1 MSTFLYT
8 LTKDSKKGGD
18 GMAYDAQREAT
29 ARYNRKTYERVELR
43 VKKGQRELIKK
54 AAEERGKSLNRFVL
68 DLIAKELERD
78 DI

>member
-1 MSTFLYT
+1 
-8 LTKDSKKGGD
+8 
-18 GMAYDAQREAT
+18 MAYDAQREAT

-43 VKKGQRELIKK
+43 VKKGQREIIKK
-54 AAEERGKSLNRFVL
+54 AAEKSGKSLNRFVL